1 MRLDAITPLLLTYN
15 EEANIGRT
23 LGRLSWADQVVVVDS
38 YSTDATTKI
47 VEEHENAALVQREFD
62 DHTSQWNFGLD
73 QVETEWTLSLDADY
87 LVPDAFVEEIRRRTP
102 PSTLAGYRGSFVY
115 CVQGRPLR
123 GSLYPPRT
131 VLFRTDRA
139 RYVPDGH
146 TQRLSA
152 EGPVRALDTPL
163 KHDDRKPLSTWLDSQ
178 RRYAQLEADKL
189 AEADDVDLTD
199 RLRRTNVLAPL
210 LTPLYC
216 LFVQGLILD
225 GWAGWHYTLQ
235 RTYAE
240 VLLALVRVDAQLR
253 SDVESE
259 SEAPYDRDPG

>member
-1 MRLDAITPLLLTYN
+1 LLTYN

-23 LGRLSWADQVVVVDS
+23 LDRLSWAERVVAIDS
-38 YSTDATTKI
+38 FSTDATVAIIEDRDNT
-47 VEEHENAALVQREFD
+47 ALVQREFD

-87 LVPDAFVEEIRRRTP
+87 LVPKAFVEEIRRRTP
-102 PSTLAGYRGSFVY
+102 TPSLVGYRSSFIY

-123 GSLYPPRT
+123 GTLYPPRT
-131 VLFRTDRA
+131 VLFRTGRA
-139 RYVPDGH
+139 RYVQDGH

-152 EGPVRALDTPL
+152 DGAIRDLDTPL

-178 RRYAQLEADKL
+178 RRYARLEADKL
-189 AEADDVDLTD
+189 ATETDLGLTD
-199 RLRRTNVLAPL
+199 RLRRTYVLGPL

-216 LFVQGLILD
+216 LFVQGLLLD
-225 GWAGWHYTLQ
+225 GPPGWYYTLQ

-240 VLLALVRVDAQLR
+240 VLLSLVRLDAR
-253 SDVESE
+253 IRPGSE
-259 SEAPYDRDPG
+259 TSHQYNE